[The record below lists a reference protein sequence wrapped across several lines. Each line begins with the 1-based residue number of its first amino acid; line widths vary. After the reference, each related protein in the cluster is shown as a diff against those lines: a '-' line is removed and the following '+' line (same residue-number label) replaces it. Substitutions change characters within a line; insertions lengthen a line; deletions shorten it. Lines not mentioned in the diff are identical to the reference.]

1 VASTD
6 ESGAHVPTP
15 ASGPTPTPGAHVPT
29 PTPQRPPL
37 NGAALFSFIASLLG
51 LAMVV
56 PIAGSIIGII
66 FGKRAMDQVD
76 ESGERG
82 GGLAQAAVI
91 FGYFGLV
98 TLGLVLI
105 MVVIILVAAKTSTT

>member
-1 VASTD
+1 M
-6 ESGAHVPTP
+6 
-15 ASGPTPTPGAHVPT
+15 
-29 PTPQRPPL
+29 
-37 NGAALFSFIASLLG
+37 FSFVASLLG

-66 FGKRAMDQVD
+66 FGKKAMDQVE

-105 MVVIILVAAKTSTT
+105 MIAIIVIAARNSTT

>member
-1 VASTD
+1 M
-6 ESGAHVPTP
+6 
-15 ASGPTPTPGAHVPT
+15 
-29 PTPQRPPL
+29 
-37 NGAALFSFIASLLG
+37 FSFVASLLG

-66 FGKRAMDQVD
+66 FGKRAMDQVE

-105 MVVIILVAAKTSTT
+105 MIAIIVIAARSSTA

>member
-1 VASTD
+1 M
-6 ESGAHVPTP
+6 
-15 ASGPTPTPGAHVPT
+15 
-29 PTPQRPPL
+29 
-37 NGAALFSFIASLLG
+37 I
-51 LAMVV
+51 V

-66 FGKRAMDQVD
+66 FGKKAMDQVE

-98 TLGLVLI
+98 TLGLVLVMLAI
-105 MVVIILVAAKTSTT
+105 IVIAARNSTG

>member
-1 VASTD
+1 MLAARAGLPCHPARFFPSQP
-6 ESGAHVPTP
+6 PTHEP
-15 ASGPTPTPGAHVPT
+15 LR
-29 PTPQRPPL
+29 PQATSSL
-37 NGAALFSFIASLLG
+37 DAETEAGVMASLLG
-51 LAMVV
+51 LAMIV

-66 FGKRAMDQVD
+66 FGKKAMDQVD
-76 ESGERG
+76 ESGDRG

-105 MVVIILVAAKTSTT
+105 MFVIIIVAAKNSTT

>member
-1 VASTD
+1 M
-6 ESGAHVPTP
+6 
-15 ASGPTPTPGAHVPT
+15 
-29 PTPQRPPL
+29 
-37 NGAALFSFIASLLG
+37 FSFVASLLG
-51 LAMVV
+51 LAMIV

-66 FGKRAMDQVD
+66 FGKKAMDQVE

-98 TLGLVLI
+98 TLGLVLVMLAI
-105 MVVIILVAAKTSTT
+105 IVIAARNSTG

>member
-1 VASTD
+1 MASSD
-6 ESGAHVPTP
+6 ESSTPVPERKP
-15 ASGPTPTPGAHVPT
+15 IQP
-29 PTPQRPPL
+29 RPPL
-37 NGAALFSFIASLLG
+37 NGAAMFSFVASLLG
-51 LAMVV
+51 LAMIV

-66 FGKRAMDQVD
+66 FGKKAMDQVE

-98 TLGLVLI
+98 TLGLVLVMLAI
-105 MVVIILVAAKTSTT
+105 IVIAARNSTG